1 MQDAIEFERLLG
13 HEGLWEA
20 LRFLN
25 TRIPYRFTGVYRYEG
40 SMLRNVVLFDQ
51 NDPAVRHG
59 DDFPMID
66 APCARVGDH
75 GGQLVVVDF
84 AADPRFLRSFAP
96 IVSYCGALIR
106 NPDGSGFG
114 TICHF
119 DIRPC
124 QASLTHAALLARV
137 APVVS
142 SALRGGAHPR

>member
-1 MQDAIEFERLLG
+1 MQDAIEFERLLN

-25 TRIPYRFTGVYRYEG
+25 MRIPYRFTGVYRYEG
-40 SMLRNVVLFDQ
+40 TMLRNVVLFDQ
-51 NDPAVRHG
+51 NDPAVKHG

-84 AADPRFLRSFAP
+84 VTDPRFLRSFAP

-106 NPDGSGFG
+106 NLDGSDFG

-119 DIRPC
+119 DIKPC
-124 QASLTHAALLARV
+124 QTSLTHAALLKRV
-137 APVVS
+137 APAVS
-142 SALRGGAHPR
+142 SALQSGA

>member
-1 MQDAIEFERLLG
+1 MQDATEFERIVKNV
-13 HEGLWEA
+13 GLWEG
-20 LRFLN
+20 LCFLN
-25 TRIPYRFTGVYRYEG
+25 MRIPYRFTGVYRYDG
-40 SMLRNVVLFDQ
+40 TMLRNVVLFDRS
-51 NDPAVRHG
+51 DPTVKHG

-84 AADPRFLRSFAP
+84 VTDPRFLRSFAP

-106 NPDGSGFG
+106 NADGSDFG

-119 DIRPC
+119 DLKPC
-124 QASLTHAALLARV
+124 QTSNTHAALLKRV

-142 SALRGGAHPR
+142 SALQSGA